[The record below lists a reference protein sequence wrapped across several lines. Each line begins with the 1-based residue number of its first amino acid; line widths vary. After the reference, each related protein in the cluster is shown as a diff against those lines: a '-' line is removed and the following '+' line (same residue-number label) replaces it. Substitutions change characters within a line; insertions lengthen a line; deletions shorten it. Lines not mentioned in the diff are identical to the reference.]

1 MARYSVPCRQIREG
15 RPEADERPG
24 GRSGGKPWL
33 KRLKNIDYQEN
44 RDLDFLPF
52 FL

>member
-1 MARYSVPCRQIREG
+1 MARYSGPCRQIREG
-15 RPEADERPG
+15 RAAADERRG
-24 GRSGGKPWL
+24 GRPGGKPLL
-33 KRLKNIDYQEN
+33 KRLKNIDYPEN